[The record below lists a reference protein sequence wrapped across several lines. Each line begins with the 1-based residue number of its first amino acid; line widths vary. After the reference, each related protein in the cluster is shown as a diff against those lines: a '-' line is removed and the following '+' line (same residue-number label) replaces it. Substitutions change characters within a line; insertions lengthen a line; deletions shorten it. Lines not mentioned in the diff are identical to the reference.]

1 MLAIEQFLKNNSCK
15 KNYPIPDNCGS
26 FSYSQKNSDG
36 LWTYHF
42 YSFKWE
48 NQKTHPSYFIFKY
61 YYTIEKNNN
70 CFITNGTN
78 YIGWQEFFNQ
88 INEIRISI
96 RNCKSYKIS
105 KNKHEAEDLMWQ
117 VFVKTM
123 DKNFATNFKSL
134 PLFFYDSIDDNKT
147 TIQKYDARSKF
158 IEYMQNNINYLY
170 QSWTNLLPYEFT
182 ENFSFWFYNYI
193 IDV

>member
-1 MLAIEQFLKNNSCK
+1 
-15 KNYPIPDNCGS
+15 
-26 FSYSQKNSDG
+26 
-36 LWTYHF
+36 
-42 YSFKWE
+42 
-48 NQKTHPSYFIFKY
+48 
-61 YYTIEKNNN
+61 
-70 CFITNGTN
+70 
-78 YIGWQEFFNQ
+78 
-88 INEIRISI
+88 
-96 RNCKSYKIS
+96 
-105 KNKHEAEDLMWQ
+105 MWQ

-123 DKNFATNFKSL
+123 DKNFASNFKSL

-182 ENFSFWFYNYI
+182 ENFSFWFYNYL